1 MGRLL
6 VLNYHRLFA
15 ETPETGNPY
24 REFTLEVERFR
35 EQMAFL
41 HSTGIPVVG
50 LQSTEW
56 QSASGL
62 QVAITFD
69 DGHVSDL
76 IFAAP
81 ILEEY
86 GFNATFFP
94 VCNNIGQPGYLSA
107 EQIQELEKR
116 GYVIGS
122 HGLSHRDMRKLTP
135 EEQAHEL
142 RQSRVQ
148 LKLITGKPIE
158 SFAFPYGRYN
168 KQLLSRV
175 SDNGYKQMVSTRCVL
190 NRSGNSNLIHR
201 WNIKHSTQRAT
212 FQKMIQQ
219 NSFTIALSGTT
230 DTIKRLVRFTPFR

>member
-6 VLNYHRLFA
+6 VLNYHRLLA

-35 EQMAFL
+35 EQMTFL
-41 HSTGIPVVG
+41 YSTGIPVVG
-50 LQSTEW
+50 LRSTEW
-56 QSASGL
+56 KSTPGL
-62 QVAITFD
+62 RVALTFD

-81 ILEEY
+81 ILEEF
-86 GFNATFFP
+86 GFCATFFP

-107 EQIQELEKR
+107 KQIRTLQKR
-116 GYVIGS
+116 GHTIGS
-122 HGLSHRDMRKLTP
+122 HGLSHGDMRKLTP
-135 EEQAHEL
+135 EEQAYEL
-142 RQSRVQ
+142 CQSREQ
-148 LKLITGKPIE
+148 LESITGKSIE

-168 KQLLSRV
+168 KKLLSCV
-175 SDNGYKQMVSTRCVL
+175 SDNGYKQMVTTRCVL

-201 WNIKHSTQRAT
+201 WNIKHSTQHAT

-219 NSFTIALSGTT
+219 NSFTLALSETT
-230 DTIKRLVRFTPFR
+230 GAIKRLVRFTLFR